1 MNHKFK
7 HHHMIDILFV
17 LSLFCVF
24 TVSSVLLII
33 FGANIYKKTVQQM
46 DANYTSRTSIAYITE
61 KIRQFD
67 SYDAIQFKMQDNTPI
82 LMLTSNINGITYAT
96 SLYEYNGYLYELF
109 ARTDI
114 TLPLDAGQAIMALEN
129 LSFTQTTSNLLKI
142 SFTDTNKE
150 NYTLYVSIH
159 SDMPD
164 KMEDF
169 YE

>member
-1 MNHKFK
+1 
-7 HHHMIDILFV
+7 
-17 LSLFCVF
+17 
-24 TVSSVLLII
+24 
-33 FGANIYKKTVQQM
+33 M

-67 SYDAIQFKMQDNTPI
+67 SYDTIQFKMQDNTPI

-114 TLPLDAGQAIMALEN
+114 MLPLDAGQAIMELEN